1 MGTDAGRKEHYV
13 HGYEEWTRRW
23 MTTRTAE
30 RELAFLMPHLA
41 PGRRV
46 LDCGCGPGS
55 ITVGLARAV
64 MPADVIG
71 IDIEPRQL
79 ETARSLAAEG
89 NIGNVRFE
97 EGSIY
102 EIPFPDASFD
112 VAVAHFVIEHVSDPG
127 RALREM
133 RRVLRPGGVAA
144 IKDPYYPAFVF
155 RPRTPEVAL
164 FQELMARWQE
174 SNGASTTYAADLR
187 AHLLD
192 AGFSRTEASGGMETV
207 AGTGE
212 IAAVFR
218 MIIENQVRDTA
229 FRQSVITHGWATE
242 AQMDAISE
250 SAAEF
255 AKRPDVFG
263 FIVFVQALGFV

>member
-89 NIGNVRFE
+89 SIGNVRFE

-102 EIPFPDASFD
+102 EIPSPDASFD

-127 RALREM
+127 PCAARDAPGAPTRRGGGDQGPVLPCLRLPATNARGRALPGADGSVARAQW
-133 RRVLRPGGVAA
+133 RRHPPRPPLARPSA
-144 IKDPYYPAFVF
+144 
-155 RPRTPEVAL
+155 RPR
-164 FQELMARWQE
+164 
-174 SNGASTTYAADLR
+174 
-187 AHLLD
+187 
-192 AGFSRTEASGGMETV
+192 
-207 AGTGE
+207 
-212 IAAVFR
+212 
-218 MIIENQVRDTA
+218 
-229 FRQSVITHGWATE
+229 
-242 AQMDAISE
+242 
-250 SAAEF
+250 
-255 AKRPDVFG
+255 RPPPP
-263 FIVFVQALGFV
+263 